1 MPPRRRYTS
10 VRSAVAHRARH
21 LDLLALGLA
30 DLARD
35 DRVAAAGTLRTLW
48 SRCAVRPVRAVGAV
62 CAVGPV
68 CASRPLRALRTLL
81 TLRSLCA
88 IRPVRAVGPVCASRP
103 LRPLRTLRS

>member
-10 VRSAVAHRARH
+10 VRAAVAHRARH

-48 SRCAVRPVRAVGAV
+48 SRCAVRPVRAVRAV
-62 CAVGPV
+62 RAVGPV
-68 CASRPLRALRTLL
+68 CASRPLRPLW
-81 TLRSLCA
+81 TLRSRSA

-103 LRPLRTLRS
+103 LRPLWTLR